1 MSSKVATEQ
10 GSQPASPIH
19 GRIKP
24 SSTSRPA
31 EADIPPLLAKIL
43 DTAIAKGASDV
54 HFNVGRKALLGLDGR
69 LAALETDVVE
79 PKHTDAVLT
88 AITPEVN
95 RKEVEER
102 GGSDFSLYYKGNR
115 FRVAAFRAQGDVGL
129 VLRLI
134 PAKIRSMDEIGLPE
148 AARKLIG
155 KAQGLVLVAG
165 PTGSGKTTTLASM
178 IDVINQSRP
187 VHILTIE
194 DPVEY
199 VHTDAKAAV
208 TQRQV
213 GHDVPSFAEGV
224 WRGLRMAPNVIL
236 VGEMRNVDSIR
247 AALRAAETGH
257 LVFSTIHANTAASTV
272 QRVVEEFPTEEQDP
286 IRNQLANTLLAVI
299 NQRLLRKTKGGRV
312 AAYEVLINDKAVAN
326 HIRHNRIHNIPSEIQ
341 TGAGQ
346 GMQLLDDEIRKQ
358 LKSGEIALE
367 EARFWANDPDKMTS

>member
-1 MSSKVATEQ
+1 MPPETASIPNDTEPRIAPGSATQAVE
-10 GSQPASPIH
+10 SA
-19 GRIKP
+19 
-24 SSTSRPA
+24 
-31 EADIPPLLAKIL
+31 IPPLLAKIL
-43 DTAIAKGASDV
+43 DTAIAKQASDV

-69 LAALETDVVE
+69 LAALETEVVE
-79 PKHTDAVLT
+79 PQHTDAVLA
-88 AITPEVN
+88 AITPEIN
-95 RKEVEER
+95 RKEVEAR

-115 FRVAAFRAQGDVGL
+115 FRVSAFRAQGDVGL

-134 PAKIRSMDEIGLPE
+134 PAKIRSMDEIGLPA
-148 AARKLIG
+148 AARNLVG

-194 DPVEY
+194 DPIEY
-199 VHTDAKAAV
+199 VHSDARAAV

-213 GHDVPSFAEGV
+213 GQDVPSFAEGV

-236 VGEMRNVDSIR
+236 VGEMRNADSIR

-272 QRVVEEFPTEEQDP
+272 QRVVEEFPTAEQDP
-286 IRNQLANTLLAVI
+286 IRYQLANTLLAVI
-299 NQRLLRKTKGGRV
+299 NQRLLRRIKGGRV
-312 AAYEVLINDKAVAN
+312 AAYEFLLNDKAVAN

-341 TGAGQ
+341 TGGNV

-358 LKSGEIALE
+358 LHAGEIDQD
-367 EARFWANDPDKMTS
+367 EASFWANDPDKMGN